1 MKENEY
7 NGLYYKLKSHGV
19 TIYAVAKAGGWSW
32 QQVAEWVKGS
42 RTMQVATFLELKR
55 VLTDNFGIEIKI
67 TDLEKEES
75 DEQQQL

>member
-32 QQVAEWVKGS
+32 QQVAGWVKGT
-42 RTMQVATFLELKR
+42 RVPQLATFRSLHRIMNKE
-55 VLTDNFGIEIKI
+55 FGIDVELG
-67 TDLEKEES
+67 DVGRGGAR
-75 DEQQQL
+75 